1 MTNMVLIQLLQN
13 GLGERYN
20 NSGRQLQPIL

>member
-13 GLGERYN
+13 GLGEHDY
-20 NSGRQLQPIL
+20 NSGRQLQRVL